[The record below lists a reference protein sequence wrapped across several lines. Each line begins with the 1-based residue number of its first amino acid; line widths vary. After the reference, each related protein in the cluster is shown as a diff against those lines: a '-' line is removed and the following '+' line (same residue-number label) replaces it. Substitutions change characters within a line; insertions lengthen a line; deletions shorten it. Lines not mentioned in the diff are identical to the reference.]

1 MQNPQD
7 IRRTLNLI
15 VSSINCLRNN
25 MVLNNVETKYFYGE
39 IREKFYDIIEILDEN
54 IIDMIVEGYEEEL
67 EKFRK
72 NRYTYLEK
80 YFHQMRN
87 LEEEVRAHNEK
98 EPARD
103 ITKKSPR
110 PPHIQFLI
118 DNRYKLIKN
127 EEISLTELYENYK
140 KYVENNFP
148 NKALLH
154 NRSLSIELTKMG
166 LDKVKRMTGIY
177 FNFQNLPEILEK
189 YTGKSQL
196 SFVDTEE
203 ND

>member
-7 IRRTLNLI
+7 IRRNLNLI
-15 VSSINCLRNN
+15 VSSINSLRNN

-87 LEEEVRAHNEK
+87 LEEEEEEDNEK
-98 EPARD
+98 EPTTHS
-103 ITKKSPR
+103 ITKNSPW
-110 PPHIQFLI
+110 PPHLQFLI
-118 DNRYKLIKN
+118 DNCYELMKN

-148 NKALLH
+148 NEELLH
-154 NRSLSIELTKMG
+154 NRTLSIELAKIG
-166 LDKVKRMTGIY
+166 LKKTRKTSGTY
-177 FNFQNLPEILEK
+177 FNLQKLPEILERR
-189 YTGKSQL
+189 TGRTLKLRS
-196 SFVDTEE
+196 
-203 ND
+203 